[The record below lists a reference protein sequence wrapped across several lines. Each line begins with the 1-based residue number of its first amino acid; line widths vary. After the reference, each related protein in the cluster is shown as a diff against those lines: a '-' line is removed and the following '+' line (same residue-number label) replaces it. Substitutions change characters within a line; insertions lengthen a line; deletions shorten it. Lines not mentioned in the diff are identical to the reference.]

1 MNLIVLVID
10 SLRQDH
16 VGLYHGGSGP
26 FPDVAACRTPHLDAF
41 SRGCVVFTDAY
52 PEGLPT
58 IPARYTLMTGQ
69 RGLPF
74 RPWSPLAAGDLT

>member
-26 FPDVAACRTPHLDAF
+26 FPDVAACRGRRTSTPSAGDVWF
-41 SRGCVVFTDAY
+41 SRTRILRGC
-52 PEGLPT
+52 
-58 IPARYTLMTGQ
+58 R
-69 RGLPF
+69 RS
-74 RPWSPLAAGDLT
+74 RLATPS